1 MMTTIFVNPPPV
13 TMPIQKIA
21 KKQTKIEKPRNVEDS
36 LRCLN
41 TRFPPEHITKTMTLL
56 NKDQQRCVQSIG
68 FGSALNMQLEKL
80 PHQRLLVKRER
91 VHEVYGIPMGD
102 IPMSN
107 RSKANS
113 ENKVVKLWKSQFP
126 KTIKRIR
133 LTHVIDMIVKDTNAG
148 PFFIMNFLVLFVS
161 VMIEY
166 STMGTVNQG
175 FLENIPGDMDIKQL
189 DWWGFVVLCLKSG
202 RKMWKPLDDKYV
214 YTGPIVFLLDG
225 TIQSPTAGMIHW
237 TTDMLKGRELEELSK
252 GGFGN
257 VTISLQHMNMNRT
270 EQEDNYKTEDGEDD
284 DVVGSERD
292 CISPDGFIG
301 NVVQET
307 SENDADNNF
316 KKFPDSVEL
325 RMLVTKRNHEF
336 NLAWPDFS
344 TSNDSDEG
352 TNSNGTTTP
361 VMHYQQNTTIIKD
374 DQFQESTMVG
384 DDDAVDDVVCTPFTQ
399 ILNEDN
405 FDMLLESTLAT
416 SIRHSSHQSLTHSDQ
431 HEPNIKNDDVN
442 PVPATI
448 VAPRRSRRLVQLTDK
463 IRSPHYRRAV
473 DPKQP
478 IKSIEERVD
487 LVFETMF
494 GDSGP
499 WRIFESMIPGSKIH
513 GTIIDIW
520 ATILNHL
527 ELRRNKKSPARMFL
541 SCTLL
546 SNFILD
552 EAICIEQRYKMF
564 VDRMNEHIEKFKQ
577 CTSFNDV
584 DLVFSSVLENDH
596 YYLIVF
602 DFKKSECVIIDNI
615 YSEESIEVI
624 YGNVPN
630 DLKILFTLYI
640 DALNHP
646 KRNSIK
652 HAVTVRLYM
661 AWMTKM
667 NYIDCGVFVLRHMET
682 YKGEDLDKWNVG
694 LEPEFPDND
703 DQQMQL
709 NELEKS
715 CKVLLIKNINI

>member
-1 MMTTIFVNPPPV
+1 
-13 TMPIQKIA
+13 
-21 KKQTKIEKPRNVEDS
+21 
-36 LRCLN
+36 
-41 TRFPPEHITKTMTLL
+41 
-56 NKDQQRCVQSIG
+56 
-68 FGSALNMQLEKL
+68 
-80 PHQRLLVKRER
+80 
-91 VHEVYGIPMGD
+91 
-102 IPMSN
+102 
-107 RSKANS
+107 
-113 ENKVVKLWKSQFP
+113 
-126 KTIKRIR
+126 
-133 LTHVIDMIVKDTNAG
+133 
-148 PFFIMNFLVLFVS
+148 
-161 VMIEY
+161 
-166 STMGTVNQG
+166 
-175 FLENIPGDMDIKQL
+175 
-189 DWWGFVVLCLKSG
+189 
-202 RKMWKPLDDKYV
+202 
-214 YTGPIVFLLDG
+214 
-225 TIQSPTAGMIHW
+225 MIHW
-237 TTDMLKGRELEELSK
+237 TTDMLKRRELEELSK

-316 KKFPDSVEL
+316 KEIMREINFNFNAYHNAKRAIDKLLMRGVKKFPDSVEL

-344 TSNDSDEG
+344 TSDDSDDG
-352 TNSNGTTTP
+352 TTSNGTTTP
-361 VMHYQQNTTIIKD
+361 VMHYQQNTTAIKN

-384 DDDAVDDVVCTPFTQ
+384 DDDAVVDVVCTPFTQ
-399 ILNEDN
+399 ILNEDT
-405 FDMLLESTLAT
+405 FDMLLESALAT

-431 HEPNIKNDDVN
+431 REPNIKNDDVN
-442 PVPATI
+442 TVPVTI

-463 IRSPHYRRAV
+463 LRSPHYRRAV
-473 DPKQP
+473 DPNQP
-478 IKSIEERVD
+478 IRSIEERVSGWICAGLEDEWD

-499 WRIFESMIPGSKIH
+499 RGIFESMIPGSKIH

-520 ATILNHL
+520 ATIQNHL
-527 ELRRNKKSPARMFL
+527 ELHRNKKSPARMFL

-584 DLVFSSVLENDH
+584 DLVFFLVLENDH

-652 HAVTVRLYM
+652 RAVTVRLSM

-682 YKGEDLDKWNVG
+682 YKGDDLDKWNVG

-709 NELEKS
+709 NELRKKYVTKILTS
-715 CKVLLIKNINI
+715 DLNLIKRSLHKKLASYDKLSDLEKENFKTEEHLQRIERIISLFY